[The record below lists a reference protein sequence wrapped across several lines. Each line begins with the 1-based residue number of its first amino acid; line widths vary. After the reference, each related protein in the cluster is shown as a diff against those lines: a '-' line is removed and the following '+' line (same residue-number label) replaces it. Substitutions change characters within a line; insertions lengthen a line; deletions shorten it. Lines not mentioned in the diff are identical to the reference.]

1 MNITVADE
9 RILLFSEKIS
19 SRDAQDQAFAK
30 KLDAFGTINKVA
42 SFLSKPKDEDFELI
56 YQEHRFEPFW
66 HVVCKAHY
74 VFDRTTE
81 YQMMASGPEVQSVTI
96 EGKDYQPKHERIS
109 FRGLDHCQIDKNQEV
124 FVHGMTEEKQE
135 RLAEY
140 VQFPSHDIV
149 PEKLATSLPKGAI
162 IVPPHVRAST
172 IVRELLAEM
181 MQGIKAD
188 KIFEE
193 DVQVTKVDLCY
204 RPVFAFQYRWKPK
217 SKEAIVEVDG
227 LTGAV
232 QVGTQTFEQ
241 YMGKVLDKNF
251 LFDVG
256 VDAASMIVPGG
267 GIAVRVAK
275 KYMDIRAEKK
285 KK

>member
-9 RILLFSEKIS
+9 RILLFSETVS
-19 SRDAQDQAFAK
+19 ADHAQGKAFAK

-56 YQEHRFEPFW
+56 YKEHRFEPFW
-66 HVVCKAHY
+66 HVACKAHY

-81 YQMMASGPEVQSVTI
+81 YQVTASGPEVQTI
-96 EGKDYQPKHERIS
+96 TIDGKDYPSKHERITL
-109 FRGLDHCQIDKNQEV
+109 RGIDHCQIDKNQEV

-135 RLAEY
+135 HLSEY
-140 VQFPSHDIV
+140 VQFPSRAIA

-162 IVPPHVRAST
+162 IVPPQARASA

-188 KIFEE
+188 TIFEE

-204 RPVFAFQYRWKPK
+204 HPIFAFQYRWAPK
-217 SKEAIVEVDG
+217 GKEAIVEVDG
-227 LTGAV
+227 LTGNV
-232 QVGTQTFEQ
+232 QVGTKTFEQ
-241 YMGKVLDKNF
+241 YLGKVLDKNF

-267 GIAVRVAK
+267 GIAMRVAK
-275 KYMDIRAEKK
+275 KYMDIQKEKK